1 MAEPIITLEGVSKS
15 FGDTR
20 AVDDVSFSVPAGG
33 FLGLLGPNGAGKT
46 TLIHMLCGLNRIGG
60 GRITVK
66 GLDVGTHSL
75 EVRRSLGVVPQELVY
90 DPYFNVRRCLELQS
104 SYYGLTDNGG
114 WITELLERLDLA
126 EKADSRTRAL
136 SGGMKRR
143 LMIAQALVHRPP
155 IIVLDEPTAGVDIN
169 LRRSLWEFIRE
180 FNEAGHTILLT
191 THYLE
196 EAEELCND
204 IILMDHG
211 RVIASEN
218 KRALLERFKSITL
231 MVRLSG
237 GRLPP
242 AYDRCVRAEQSDPGT
257 GHYVLT
263 LERYPVI
270 EDFLRDMREAGVS
283 VDMMEIGHPDLE
295 DIFIDLIAHHERQ
308 GERAR

>member
-1 MAEPIITLEGVSKS
+1 MAGPIIAFEGVSKS
-15 FGDTR
+15 FGSTR

-46 TLIHMLCGLNRIGG
+46 TLINMLCGLNRIGSG
-60 GRITVK
+60 TIRVMGMDVAERP
-66 GLDVGTHSL
+66 LDT
-75 EVRRSLGVVPQELVY
+75 RRALGVVPQELAY

-104 SYYGLTDNGG
+104 RYYGLHDNGD
-114 WITELLERLDLA
+114 WIDELLGRLELTG
-126 EKADSRTRAL
+126 KADSGTRAL

-180 FNEAGHTILLT
+180 FNEGGHTILLT

-211 RVIASEN
+211 RVVASEN
-218 KRALLERFKSITL
+218 KRALLERFKSIIL
-231 MVRLSG
+231 MVKVSG
-237 GRLPP
+237 GALPP
-242 AYDRCVRAEQSDPGT
+242 AYRGCVREDQSDPGK
-257 GHYVLT
+257 GYYVLT
-263 LERYPVI
+263 LPRYPVI
-270 EDFLRDMREAGVS
+270 EDFLRDTREAGLA
-283 VDMMEIGHPDLE
+283 VDMMEIAHPDLE
-295 DIFIDLIAHHERQ
+295 DIFIDLIAHPGPRPGAAQ
-308 GERAR
+308 